1 MQHISLVNSA
11 HNFIKNILHPGDI
24 AIDATIGN
32 GYDTAFLVE
41 QVCPSGLVFGFDIQQ
56 VAIDST
62 KEKLKQTNCSNC
74 LQLLHASHTDMN
86 NMIPTQHHGKIKAI
100 MFNLGY
106 LPGGDKTIITYTD
119 STISALNNA
128 CHLLSNDG
136 VMTVIAYPGHPGGDE
151 ETIQVKN
158 WCNQLDI
165 KKFNVNVV
173 FSSLN
178 KPSAP
183 RLFVIHKHT
192 NSNE

>member
-1 MQHISLVNSA
+1 
-11 HNFIKNILHPGDI
+11 
-24 AIDATIGN
+24 
-32 GYDTAFLVE
+32 
-41 QVCPSGLVFGFDIQQ
+41 
-56 VAIDST
+56 
-62 KEKLKQTNCSNC
+62 
-74 LQLLHASHTDMN
+74 
-86 NMIPTQHHGKIKAI
+86 MIPTQHHGKIKAI

-128 CHLLSNDG
+128 CYLLSNDG